1 VWPDSFS
8 FCSLVSSVSS
18 STKASLLAI
27 ANISSGVLGLFMVR
41 LQINDESLLEEHDNR
56 FVVNLR
62 DEVSLV
68 AKALDELSE

>member
-1 VWPDSFS
+1 
-8 FCSLVSSVSS
+8 VSSVSS
-18 STKASLLAI
+18 SAKASLLAI
-27 ANISSGVLGLFMVR
+27 ANISSGILGLFMVR
-41 LQINDESLLEEHDNR
+41 LRINDEFLLEEHDNR

>member
-1 VWPDSFS
+1 
-8 FCSLVSSVSS
+8 
-18 STKASLLAI
+18 
-27 ANISSGVLGLFMVR
+27 MVR
-41 LQINDESLLEEHDNR
+41 LRINDEFLLEEHDNR